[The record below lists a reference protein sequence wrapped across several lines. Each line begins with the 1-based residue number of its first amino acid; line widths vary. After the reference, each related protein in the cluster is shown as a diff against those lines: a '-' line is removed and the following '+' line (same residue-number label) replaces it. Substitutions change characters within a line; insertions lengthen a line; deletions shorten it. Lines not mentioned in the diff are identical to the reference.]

1 MKPIRITLI
10 SIVIA
15 VFCQSC
21 SLPASSKTARDGQA
35 EQIQSSLVSLRISVS
50 GYEQFQPWK
59 RTEVAEKIGYGC
71 AVAPYQILTTA
82 SNVINATTIQA
93 KRFGKND
100 YIQATI
106 KAVDYEYNLCLLEL
120 DNAAAGDPLTPLLFE
135 DIYNKGNDLDIYWLS
150 VAGQVTSA
158 RGTLDRA
165 QCDSNPVSF
174 TRTLNFILTNAS
186 RTTSFAEVVC
196 DGKMPVGIVN
206 WTGENQLGI
215 IPSEQILR
223 FLAETEQTPYAGFGI
238 IGFESNNL
246 IDPSTRN
253 YLKMPA
259 EMQDGIYVSRVNT
272 LGTGSDELKKGDV
285 VLSINGYPINAY
297 GKYAHPRYDR
307 ITFDH
312 LIGSQ
317 RAGQILDLE
326 VFRGGKIEKLPVV
339 VKNFK
344 AEEMLVPYYEYDKQ
358 PEYVMTGGFVF
369 QKLTRDY
376 YKLWGENWSGKVSP
390 HLYQYYYNDAFRPA
404 EDRKDI
410 VILSFVLPA
419 PINQGY
425 NELGRLVVS
434 TFNDKK
440 IQKIEDILEAQKA
453 AAMSPFDV
461 VEFEMYQPK
470 VIIPRENLTLFNE
483 KITQIYGIDKLYNI
497 R

>member
-1 MKPIRITLI
+1 MKNIQYALI
-10 SIVIA
+10 IIVIA
-15 VFCQSC
+15 VFCDSC
-21 SLPASSKTARDGQA
+21 SLPSSHQA
-35 EQIQSSLVSLRISVS
+35 GRVDITEQIKSSLVSLRISVS

-59 RTEVAEKIGYGC
+59 RTEVAERVGYGC

-100 YIQATI
+100 YIPASI

-120 DNAAAGDPLTPLLFE
+120 EKEASGDPLTPLLFE
-135 DIYNKGNDLDIYWLS
+135 DIYNKGKDLDIYWLS
-150 VAGQVTSA
+150 MAGQVTSA

-165 QCDSNPVSF
+165 QCDTNPISF
-174 TRTLNFILTNAS
+174 TRNLNFILTNVS
-186 RTTSFAEVVC
+186 RTTALAEVVC
-196 DGKMPVGIVN
+196 DGQKPVGIVN
-206 WTGENQLGI
+206 WTGENQLGV

-223 FLAETEQTPYAGFGI
+223 FLAETEQETYAGFGI

-246 IDPSTRN
+246 IDPSMRN
-253 YLKMPA
+253 FLKMP
-259 EMQDGIYVSRVNT
+259 ENLQDGIYVSRVNT
-272 LGTGSDELKKGDV
+272 LGTGSEELKKGDV
-285 VLSINGYPINAY
+285 VLSINDYQIDAY

-307 ITFDH
+307 ITCDH
-312 LIGSQ
+312 LIGTR
-317 RAGQILDLE
+317 RAGQTLNFE
-326 VFRGGKIEKLPVV
+326 VFRDGKIEKLPVA

-344 AEEMLVPYYEYDKQ
+344 AEQMLVPYYEYDRQ
-358 PEYVMTGGFVF
+358 PEYVVTGGFVF

-376 YKLWGENWSGKVSP
+376 YKLWGENWSGKVPP

-404 EDRKDI
+404 DDRIDI

-434 TFNDKK
+434 TFNGMK

-453 AAMSPFDV
+453 AAMSPYDV

-483 KITQIYGIDKLYNI
+483 KIAQIYGIDKLYNI